1 MKQVTLF
8 TTVVSVLIMGQIAC
22 QKPQSRRAARHD
34 KRLEALTKALKSDS
48 REASIEAAEGLANMA
63 GKAIDA
69 VGALVETLGG
79 EDAELR
85 AYAAFALGKI
95 CQRGGGS
102 TLPVP
107 AAVVPALRKSL
118 EDPDALVRVWS
129 VLALFRVA
137 PEADPE
143 IKVIADVLE
152 KKGNADTRIQAAVAI
167 KLMGPRGKDA
177 VPALITALKSPSVSR
192 HAAYALGAIG
202 PDAKDAVTAL
212 TRVAGRGGD
221 AGDAAQ
227 IAIEQIRGE

>member
-1 MKQVTLF
+1 MKRVILF

-34 KRLEALTKALKSDS
+34 KRLEALTKALKSSKQEECID
-48 REASIEAAEGLANMA
+48 AAEGLANMA
-63 GKAIDA
+63 GAAIDA
-69 VGALVETLGG
+69 VGALVEALSG
-79 EDAELR
+79 ENAELR
-85 AYAAFALGKI
+85 AYAALALGKI

-102 TLPVP
+102 TLEVP

-118 EDPDALVRVWS
+118 EDTDALVRVWS
-129 VLALFRVA
+129 ALALFRVA

-152 KKGNADTRIQAAVAI
+152 KKGNVDVRIQAAVAV

-177 VPALITALKSPSVSR
+177 VPALITALKNRGVRR

-212 TRVAGRGGD
+212 IRVAGSGGD